1 MLEKVKDV
9 SKLCLSKDS
18 TLTCGTGTY
27 FNQRNFQISGSS
39 EYLKRDIV
47 LKKRNCTWFVH

>member
-1 MLEKVKDV
+1 MLEKVEDV

-18 TLTCGTGTY
+18 TLTCGTGAY
-27 FNQRNFQISGSS
+27 SNQRNFQISGSF

-47 LKKRNCTWFVH
+47 IKKRNCTWFVH